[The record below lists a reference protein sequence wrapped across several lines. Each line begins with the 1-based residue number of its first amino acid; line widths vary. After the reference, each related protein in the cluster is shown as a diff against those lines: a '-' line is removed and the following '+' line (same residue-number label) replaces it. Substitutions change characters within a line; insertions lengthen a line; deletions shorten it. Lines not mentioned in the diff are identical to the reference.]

1 MSFLANSDVKNLIEG
16 YFLCFR
22 TVLTI
27 KFKMAPP
34 NGCQNLIEKQKNKVI
49 YFKQDGSKM

>member
-27 KFKMAPP
+27 KFKMALE
-34 NGCQNLIEKQKNKVI
+34 NGCQSLIEKHKDKVI
-49 YFKQDGSKM
+49 YQYFKQDG